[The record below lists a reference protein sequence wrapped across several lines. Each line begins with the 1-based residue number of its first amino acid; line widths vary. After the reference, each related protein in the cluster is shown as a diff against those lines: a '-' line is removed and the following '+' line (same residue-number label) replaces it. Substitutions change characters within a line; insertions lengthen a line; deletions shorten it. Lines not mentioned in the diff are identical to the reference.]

1 FVAFLVELYGGALPT
16 WLAPVQLYVVP
27 VSDAQ
32 RGYAERIVQR
42 LRAKL
47 VRASAAPS
55 GVTVAR
61 AVRDAAER
69 KIPNVAVVGQREE
82 ANGSASLRRHGNE
95 RQEVFG
101 VDELERRLLGAIA
114 RRARTL

>member
-1 FVAFLVELYGGALPT
+1 M
-16 WLAPVQLYVVP
+16 VP

-32 RGYAERIVQR
+32 RSYAERIVLR
-42 LRAKL
+42 LRARF
-47 VRASAAPS
+47 VRASVAPS
-55 GVTVAR
+55 GVTVGR

-69 KIPNVAVVGQREE
+69 KIPNIAVVGKREE

-95 RQEVFG
+95 RQEVLA
-101 VDELERRLLGAIA
+101 VDELERRLLEAIA